1 MNRGKVLLVCDDPRG
16 FPSYGGILSARGYD
30 VVMCSSY
37 EEGARRV
44 EMEDF
49 DFAIVGQGSAS
60 FEGRCVLERAA
71 KMHRN
76 IPIVVV
82 ARCLDIHCY
91 LEAMELAPWTISKD
105 RSRITSGGCWKP
117 NCAGATQIESYQP
130 CEVARILRLTSRHS
144 SAKGYSKVMK
154 RKRLDL
160 PMMGIVAS
168 SCSSTKAALSYKM
181 ARRIKRC

>member
-1 MNRGKVLLVCDDPRG
+1 MNTGRALLVCDDLRE
-16 FPSYGGILSARGYD
+16 FPSYEGLLSALGYD

-49 DFAIVGQGSAS
+49 YIAIVGQGSAS

-71 KMHRN
+71 EMHRN

-91 LEAMELAPWTISKD
+91 LEAMELGAVDYLERPEPDHLGWVVETQLRRRD
-105 RSRITSGGCWKP
+105 
-117 NCAGATQIESYQP
+117 AG
-130 CEVARILRLTSRHS
+130 
-144 SAKGYSKVMK
+144 
-154 RKRLDL
+154 
-160 PMMGIVAS
+160 
-168 SCSSTKAALSYKM
+168 
-181 ARRIKRC
+181 

>member
-1 MNRGKVLLVCDDPRG
+1 MNTGRALLVCDDLRG
-16 FPSYGGILSARGYD
+16 SPYYEGILSALGYD

-44 EMEDF
+44 EMEEF

-71 KMHRN
+71 EMHRN

-91 LEAMELAPWTISKD
+91 LEAMDL
-105 RSRITSGGCWKP
+105 
-117 NCAGATQIESYQP
+117 GAVDYLERPEPDDLGWVLETQ
-130 CEVARILRLTSRHS
+130 LRRR
-144 SAKGYSKVMK
+144 G
-154 RKRLDL
+154 
-160 PMMGIVAS
+160 
-168 SCSSTKAALSYKM
+168 AA
-181 ARRIKRC
+181 

>member
-1 MNRGKVLLVCDDPRG
+1 VNTGRVLLVCDDLRG
-16 FPSYGGILSARGYD
+16 FPSYGGILSALGYD

-71 KMHRN
+71 EVHRN

-91 LEAMELAPWTISKD
+91 LEAMDL
-105 RSRITSGGCWKP
+105 
-117 NCAGATQIESYQP
+117 GAVDYLERPEPDDLGWVMETQ
-130 CEVARILRLTSRHS
+130 LRR
-144 SAKGYSKVMK
+144 
-154 RKRLDL
+154 RD
-160 PMMGIVAS
+160 
-168 SCSSTKAALSYKM
+168 AA
-181 ARRIKRC
+181 

>member
-1 MNRGKVLLVCDDPRG
+1 MNTGRALLVCDDLRG
-16 FPSYGGILSARGYD
+16 FPSYGGILSALGYD

-44 EMEDF
+44 EMEEF

-71 KMHRN
+71 EVHRN

-91 LEAMELAPWTISKD
+91 MEAMDL
-105 RSRITSGGCWKP
+105 
-117 NCAGATQIESYQP
+117 GAVDYLERPEPDDLGWVMETQLLRRG
-130 CEVARILRLTSRHS
+130 VA
-144 SAKGYSKVMK
+144 
-154 RKRLDL
+154 
-160 PMMGIVAS
+160 
-168 SCSSTKAALSYKM
+168 
-181 ARRIKRC
+181 

>member
-1 MNRGKVLLVCDDPRG
+1 MKTGRVLLVCDDLRE
-16 FPSYGGILSARGYD
+16 FPSYEGILSTLGYD

-37 EEGARRV
+37 EEGACRV

-91 LEAMELAPWTISKD
+91 LEAMDL
-105 RSRITSGGCWKP
+105 
-117 NCAGATQIESYQP
+117 GAVDYLERPEPDDLGWVVETQ
-130 CEVARILRLTSRHS
+130 LR
-144 SAKGYSKVMK
+144 
-154 RKRLDL
+154 
-160 PMMGIVAS
+160 
-168 SCSSTKAALSYKM
+168 
-181 ARRIKRC
+181 RRDTD